1 MVRFQCTD
9 RSNRLWTGLFQ
20 CHLIPRNPLWI
31 ALCSNRTTPD
41 DHWSPSHPTKVLLC
55 FLHMAEQVV
64 AKPPRPSNVTHRWS
78 LYYFHSVTS
87 FDKQPAS
94 AKKAWSRHTDSRQGI
109 QTPTHSIDSWSPL
122 QSPSQSW
129 RHRSEHP
136 SVTMMMNIM
145 MSTTLEN
152 LFLALNLRNYSTS
165 SLPWLSLQGGTII
178 LILINYIVDKIIYEL
193 EVYLYT

>member
-1 MVRFQCTD
+1 MITVHPLILQRFSFASSTWLNRWWPSLQDHLMWPIGEVFITSIQSLPLINNLRVPRKHDHATQTVD
-9 RSNRLWTGLFQ
+9 RV
-20 CHLIPRNPLWI
+20 PRHQ
-31 ALCSNRTTPD
+31 A
-41 DHWSPSHPTKVLLC
+41 
-55 FLHMAEQVV
+55 A
-64 AKPPRPSNVTHRWS
+64 
-78 LYYFHSVTS
+78 
-87 FDKQPAS
+87 
-94 AKKAWSRHTDSRQGI
+94 
-109 QTPTHSIDSWSPL
+109 HSIDSWSSL